1 MPRLDEY
8 PFDPEVA
15 AALDAIDATLAGD
28 PVDPE
33 HAELAELALLLV
45 AERPQID
52 DEFARSLDQRVARRF
67 APAHAPAASSAPAPR
82 RGWSWLWKPAV
93 GTLGAVLA
101 AVLFVA
107 GVNSVG
113 GGGASSSS
121 SSSTAASAT
130 AASAG
135 PGRQL
140 GIPAAKPAPANRES
154 AAAGTS
160 SSAAAAST
168 TAAASSSSA
177 ASAPSAAAASGNPAP
192 HPQSNGRKI
201 VQSAQLTLTSAP
213 NRVDTVAQEVFDV
226 VGRENGVVN
235 RSTVTATGATDGY
248 AEFQLRVPSSS
259 LADTMNALSQLR
271 YAHVSARTDNTQ
283 DVNGAYVSVTHQLA
297 DARALRTALL
307 KQLATAVTQAQIDS
321 INARIQDAEAAIARA
336 EATIRGLNQRVN
348 FSQISLDINAA
359 NVPAAV
365 PHHSGSFGLGRAAH
379 DAGRVLTVAAGVA
392 LISLAALLPVALVGA
407 VIWWIA
413 AAVRHRRREQ
423 ALDAA

>member
-1 MPRLDEY
+1 M
-8 PFDPEVA
+8 
-15 AALDAIDATLAGD
+15 
-28 PVDPE
+28 
-33 HAELAELALLLV
+33 
-45 AERPQID
+45 
-52 DEFARSLDQRVARRF
+52 
-67 APAHAPAASSAPAPR
+67 
-82 RGWSWLWKPAV
+82 
-93 GTLGAVLA
+93 LA

-135 PGRQL
+135 PARQL

-168 TAAASSSSA
+168 TAAASSASSA
-177 ASAPSAAAASGNPAP
+177 AAPSAAAASGNPAP